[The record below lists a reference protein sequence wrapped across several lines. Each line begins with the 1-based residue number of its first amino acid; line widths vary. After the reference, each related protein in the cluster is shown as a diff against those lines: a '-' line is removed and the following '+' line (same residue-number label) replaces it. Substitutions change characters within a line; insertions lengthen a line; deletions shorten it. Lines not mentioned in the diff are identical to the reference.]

1 MNNQKF
7 STKQIAI
14 NFGFLLAG
22 YNVITGLMLFFL
34 DMHYQNNSTVGLVN
48 LAVIAAVI
56 IYGITQFKKFNDGFI
71 KLSEALKTGLG
82 IALISGIVSVIYSI
96 VLITFI
102 DPDFIDKMLE
112 FQKETML
119 EKNPNMSVEN
129 ANKMVDMQRKFSGP
143 MITSAFIIIFNLF
156 FGFVISLIGGL
167 IVKKSKPE

>member
-1 MNNQKF
+1 
-7 STKQIAI
+7 
-14 NFGFLLAG
+14 
-22 YNVITGLMLFFL
+22 MLFFL

-82 IALISGIVSVIYSI
+82 IALISGIVSAIYSI